1 MSERLKPIPA
11 GWRWGTLGELAE
23 GVRGV
28 SYHPE
33 QLRARNDAAVTQ
45 LLRSTNI
52 QGNQLVHED
61 SQYVPDAIVKEKQKA
76 KPGDLALCMSNGS
89 KALVGKSAVI
99 GSEALN
105 SAMTVGAFCSIFKPK
120 TGSVPSFVKQAFLSQ
135 IFQEQIDVTLAGS
148 AINNLKNSDIENF
161 YFPIPPASEQRGI
174 AEVLSALDE
183 QIELTEVLVAKSKLR
198 SKGLMADLLS
208 CRLLQ
213 PQDVNDVLLSDV
225 VPDVQYGISSSLDVV
240 GVIPVLRMNNLSGGE
255 ISVSDLKYSPSSV
268 SSNLL
273 LHPGD
278 VLFNRTNSM
287 EHVGRTSIWRGQLA
301 EATFASYLVR
311 LKPDLRKLM
320 SEYLVYLLEWDVHQ
334 LQMRKFATPGVQQVN
349 INPTSLRRCRV
360 CIPKSLAVQRDV
372 VDALDSAR
380 EHVSGLRA
388 EAAKLRLQK
397 QGLMRDLLTGKVR
410 VH

>member
-1 MSERLKPIPA
+1 MSERLKSIPA
-11 GWRWGTLGELAE
+11 GWRWGTIGELAE

-33 QLRARNDAAVTQ
+33 QLRARNDTAVTQ

-52 QGNQLVHED
+52 QGNKLVHED

-99 GSEALN
+99 GSEALD

-120 TGSVPSFVKQAFLSQ
+120 TGSVPSFVRQAFLSQ

-174 AEVLSALDE
+174 AAVLSALDE
-183 QIELTEVLVAKSKLR
+183 QIEATEALITKLELTRSGLYAGLRDTHPPIIQIGDHFNLISGMTPLR
-198 SKGLMADLLS
+198 STTHFYGSEGVPWVKTLDLNES
-208 CRLLQ
+208 RLFETDEKVTARALAACSLRVM
-213 PQDVNDVLLSDV
+213 PAGTVLLAM
-225 VPDVQYGISSSLDVV
+225 YGGWIQ
-240 GVIPVLRMNNLSGGE
+240 I
-255 ISVSDLKYSPSSV
+255 
-268 SSNLL
+268 
-273 LHPGD
+273 
-278 VLFNRTNSM
+278 
-287 EHVGRTSIWRGQLA
+287 GRTA
-301 EATFASYLVR
+301 
-311 LKPDLRKLM
+311 
-320 SEYLVYLLEWDVHQ
+320 LLETAACTNQAITALSPKCPADWNPYFVMKV
-334 LQMRKFATPGVQQVN
+334 LQAWRHKWRDFAVSTRKDPNITKSDISQFMLPMPGIVEQ
-349 INPTSLRRCRV
+349 THWAESLE
-360 CIPKSLAVQRDV
+360 
-372 VDALDSAR
+372 SAD
-380 EHVSGLRA
+380 ELIDMHKA

>member
-1 MSERLKPIPA
+1 MSDAHPYKKLESIAHIVMGQSPSSTFVHDSLEQGLPFLQGCAEFGASTPTPFKSCSGIGKLAQQGASLISVRAPVGAINLANCDYIIGRGLAAISARSGVDTAYLRFALQWSA
-11 GWRWGTLGELAE
+11 GSLNR
-23 GVRGV
+23 V
-28 SYHPE
+28 SQGSTFE
-33 QLRARNDAAVTQ
+33 AV
-45 LLRSTNI
+45 
-52 QGNQLVHED
+52 
-61 SQYVPDAIVKEKQKA
+61 
-76 KPGDLALCMSNGS
+76 GS
-89 KALVGKSAVI
+89 KELEELLVPV
-99 GSEALN
+99 
-105 SAMTVGAFCSIFKPK
+105 
-120 TGSVPSFVKQAFLSQ
+120 
-135 IFQEQIDVTLAGS
+135 
-148 AINNLKNSDIENF
+148 
-161 YFPIPPASEQRGI
+161 PASIDEQRGI
-174 AEVLSALDE
+174 AEVLSAIDE

-208 CRLLQ
+208 CRLLH
-213 PQDVNDVLLSDV
+213 PQDVNDVLLSDA
-225 VPDVQYGISSSLDVV
+225 VPGVQYGISSSLDVV

-273 LHPGD
+273 LYPGD

-320 SEYLVYLLEWDVHQ
+320 PEYLVYLLEWDVHQ

-388 EAAKLRLQK
+388 EATKLRLQK

-410 VH
+410 IK

>member
-1 MSERLKPIPA
+1 MSD
-11 GWRWGTLGELAE
+11 WFNTTLGDVVE
-23 GVRGV
+23 VRV
-28 SYHPE
+28 SNVDKKTLPGERSVRLCNYMDVYST
-33 QLRARNDAAVTQ
+33 NAVTPDRVLMLASATEPEYLRFRLLTGDVVITKDSESPDDIAVPTYIGPGIGEDVVCGYHLAMLRPKSSVDGHFLSY
-45 LLRSTNI
+45 LLRLPEVN
-52 QGNQLVHED
+52 LHF
-61 SQYVPDAIVKEKQKA
+61 A
-76 KPGDLALCMSNGS
+76 KVA
-89 KALVGKSAVI
+89 
-99 GSEALN
+99 
-105 SAMTVGAFCSIFKPK
+105 
-120 TGSVPSFVKQAFLSQ
+120 TGSTRYGLGLQSIHDTPLRIPKN
-135 IFQEQIDVTLAGS
+135 LA
-148 AINNLKNSDIENF
+148 
-161 YFPIPPASEQRGI
+161 EQRGI
-174 AEVLSALDE
+174 ADVLSALDE
-183 QIELTEVLVAKSKLR
+183 QIEMTEVLVAKSKLR

-208 CRLLQ
+208 CRLLP

-225 VPDVQYGISSSLDVV
+225 VPDVQYGISTSLDVV

-255 ISVSDLKYSPSSV
+255 ISISDLKYSPSSV

-301 EATFASYLVR
+301 EATFASNLVR

-320 SEYLVYLLEWDVHQ
+320 PEYLVYLLEWDVHQ

-360 CIPKSLAVQRDV
+360 CLPKSLAVQRDV

-410 VH
+410 IN